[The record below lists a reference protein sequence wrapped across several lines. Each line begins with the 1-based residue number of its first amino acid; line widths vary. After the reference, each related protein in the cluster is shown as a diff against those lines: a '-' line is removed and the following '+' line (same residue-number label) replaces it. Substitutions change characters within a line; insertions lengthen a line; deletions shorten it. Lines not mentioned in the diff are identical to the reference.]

1 MHYLISLKRPDRVI
15 INNKKEKEIERT
27 YGIVYFAVLVDHRI
41 KINESEKIDKGLGLA
56 RELKKLWNIKVTVIP
71 TVIGALGTVT
81 K

>member
-1 MHYLISLKRPDRVI
+1 M
-15 INNKKEKEIERT
+15 
-27 YGIVYFAVLVDHRI
+27 YFAVLLDHRM

-56 RELKKLWNIKVTVIP
+56 RDLKKLWNIKVILIP